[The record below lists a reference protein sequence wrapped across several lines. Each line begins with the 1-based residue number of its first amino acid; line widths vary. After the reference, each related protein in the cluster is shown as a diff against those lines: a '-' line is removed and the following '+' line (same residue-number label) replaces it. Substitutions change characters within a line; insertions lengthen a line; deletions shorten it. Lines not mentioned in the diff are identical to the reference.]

1 MSSVSSAGHF
11 KMTVIN
17 SLDPD
22 QSDLNSLDTDQCLH
36 CMRKSS

>member
-1 MSSVSSAGHF
+1 MSSVSSAGRF

-22 QSDLNSLDTDQCLH
+22 QTDLH
-36 CMRKSS
+36 CMLKLILEVNI